1 MSEFAYTVGGEKR
14 VVPPRTGF
22 KTTRVG
28 NVAGRII
35 DQMPGLSARAREESA
50 RLRRETPMLP
60 ISRSMAK
67 LEQFA
72 GYGLT
77 DDDFDKAGSDTIEVP
92 GHVDGWEVMAALAPK
107 VMELAAREVED
118 LVALILADNALLE
131 ELDMNGGDLDEH
143 LRKERV
149 RLMHATSPGEFADV
163 IALVLDVIQEEYEGK
178 DGQASGLGQK
188 ARALVEK
195 GAALWE
201 EINPTV
207 EATVEAEPEEARD
220 DVPTETPERALARM
234 TAATPSDDP
243 TSSPTKSSMQST
255 NSEPPTD
262 GDDDEPS
269 TRPEAL
275 TSGVS

>member
-1 MSEFAYTVGGEKR
+1 VSEFAYTVGGEER
-14 VVPPRTGF
+14 SVPPRTGF

-28 NVAGRII
+28 NVVGRIV
-35 DQMPGLSARAREESA
+35 DQIPDLSARAREENA

-77 DDDFDKAGSDTIEVP
+77 DEDFDKAGSDTIEVP

-107 VMELAAREVED
+107 VVELATREVED
-118 LVALILADNALLE
+118 LVALILADNAPLE

-143 LRKERV
+143 LRRERV

-163 IALVLDVIQEEYEGK
+163 IVLVLDVIQEEYEGK

-195 GAALWE
+195 GAAMWE
-201 EINPTV
+201 QISP
-207 EATVEAEPEEARD
+207 TVEAEPEEIRD
-220 DVPTETPERALARM
+220 EVPTETPEQALARM
-234 TAATPSDDP
+234 TAAPSDDP
-243 TSSPTKSSMQST
+243 TSSPTRSSTQST
-255 NSEPPTD
+255 SSEPPMD
-262 GDDDEPS
+262 GDDDELS
-269 TRPEAL
+269 IRPEAL
-275 TSGVS
+275 TSGAS

>member
-1 MSEFAYTVGGEKR
+1 VSEFAYTVGGEER
-14 VVPPRTGF
+14 SVPPRTGF

-28 NVAGRII
+28 NVVGRIV
-35 DQMPGLSARAREESA
+35 DQIPDLSARAREENA

-67 LEQFA
+67 LDEFA
-72 GYGLT
+72 GYELT
-77 DDDFDKAGSDTIEVP
+77 DEDFDKAGIDTIEVP
-92 GHVDGWEVMAALAPK
+92 GHVDGWEVIAALAPK
-107 VMELAAREVED
+107 VVELATREVED
-118 LVALILADNALLE
+118 LVALILADNAPLE

-195 GAALWE
+195 GAAMWE
-201 EINPTV
+201 QISPTV
-207 EATVEAEPEEARD
+207 EATVEAEPEEIRD
-220 DVPTETPERALARM
+220 DVPMETPEQALARM
-234 TAATPSDDP
+234 TAAPSDDP
-243 TSSPTKSSMQST
+243 TSSPTRSSTQST
-255 NSEPPTD
+255 SSEPPTD

>member
-1 MSEFAYTVGGEKR
+1 MSEFAYTVGGEER
-14 VVPPRTGF
+14 SVPPRTGF

-28 NVAGRII
+28 NVVGRIV
-35 DQMPGLSARAREESA
+35 DQIPDLSARAREENA

-77 DDDFDKAGSDTIEVP
+77 DEDFDKAGSDTIEVP

-107 VMELAAREVED
+107 VVELATREVED
-118 LVALILADNALLE
+118 LVALILADNAPLE

-143 LRKERV
+143 LRRERV

-163 IALVLDVIQEEYEGK
+163 IVLVLDVIQEEYEGK

-195 GAALWE
+195 GAAMWE
-201 EINPTV
+201 QISP
-207 EATVEAEPEEARD
+207 TVEAEPEEIRD
-220 DVPTETPERALARM
+220 EVPTETPEQALARM
-234 TAATPSDDP
+234 TAAPSDDP
-243 TSSPTKSSMQST
+243 TSSPTRSSTQST
-255 NSEPPTD
+255 SSEPPMD
-262 GDDDEPS
+262 GDDDELS
-269 TRPEAL
+269 IRPEAL
-275 TSGVS
+275 TSGAS